1 MSKYH
6 IGEQEYKEIK
16 KRIDLLWDLILCPN
30 NNKAPKEIDQ
40 NNKNIQSN
48 SNNKAPNISELIK
61 LTNIATVYEDKKEW
75 NKYKEKF
82 WEALFKDLKKE

>member
-1 MSKYH
+1 MSEYH

-30 NNKAPKEIDQ
+30 ND
-40 NNKNIQSN
+40 
-48 SNNKAPNISELIK
+48 KAPNISELIK
-61 LTNIATVYEDKKEW
+61 LTNIATVYEDNKEW

-82 WEALFKDLKKE
+82 WQALFKDLKKE

>member
-1 MSKYH
+1 MSEYH

-30 NNKAPKEIDQ
+30 ND
-40 NNKNIQSN
+40 
-48 SNNKAPNISELIK
+48 KAPNISELIK

-82 WEALFKDLKKE
+82 WKALFKDLKKE

>member
-1 MSKYH
+1 MSEYH

-30 NNKAPKEIDQ
+30 ND
-40 NNKNIQSN
+40 
-48 SNNKAPNISELIK
+48 KAPNISELIK
-61 LTNIATVYEDKKEW
+61 LTNIATVYEDNKEW

-82 WEALFKDLKKE
+82 WKALFKDLKKE